1 MGRMEEAE
9 RKKWLPGGGV
19 KKRQRCAVRAN
30 SLCRGGIEQ
39 EPIGAGG
46 SREQEALQLTKKGE
60 CSRAAGTTDG

>member
-19 KKRQRCAVRAN
+19 KKRQRCADRAN

-39 EPIGAGG
+39 EPLGAGG
-46 SREQEALQLTKKGE
+46 
-60 CSRAAGTTDG
+60 RASVSFLE